1 MKHSEAKAATRIAF
15 PWIVRLRYALAAG
28 QVVTVLA
35 ARYVFAIELPVVW
48 LALPPA
54 LVALSNLWISGVAG
68 KQGIERR
75 PASLIAWIF
84 VLDIL
89 CLTAS
94 LALSGGPNN
103 PFTLLFLV
111 QVTLSAAI
119 LTRRE
124 TWAVGALSSL
134 CFASLFW
141 IYLPIPQLEMHHQ
154 GAGANLHLIGMWI
167 AFAVASTMVALF
179 AGKISELLREHE
191 SSMLRIQEELAK
203 KDRLAALATLAA
215 GAAHEL
221 STPLATIA
229 VVAKELEHYAAEAIH
244 DAAVADDSRLVRQ
257 EVDRCRA
264 ILSRMRVEGADPSG
278 EPLDDVP
285 IAVLVSTVAAAFPG
299 ALQVTQLPDSASVIH
314 GIPRH
319 AVEQALVALVKNAV
333 EASSDAAVDVSV
345 SEQADQFV
353 IQVRDTGFGMTP
365 EILRHAGEPFFTTKD
380 PGKGMGLG
388 IFLVR
393 TLAERLGGSLD
404 ISSVPGNGTVAS
416 LRLPVTRTVGRVYA

>member
-1 MKHSEAKAATRIAF
+1 MKNPEIKAATRIAF
-15 PWIVRLRYALAAG
+15 PWIIRLRYALAAG
-28 QVVTVLA
+28 QVATVLA
-35 ARYVFAIELPVVW
+35 ARFLFAIDLPVVW
-48 LALPPA
+48 LAVPPA
-54 LVALSNLWISGVAG
+54 LVAISNIWISRRSERRE
-68 KQGIERR
+68 IDRR

-103 PFTLLFLV
+103 PFTLLYLV

-124 TWAVGALSSL
+124 TWAVGALSSF
-134 CFASLFW
+134 CFAALFW
-141 IYLPIPQLEMHHQ
+141 IYRPIPQLEMHHH
-154 GAGANLHLIGMWI
+154 GASPNLHLVGMWI
-167 AFAVASTMVALF
+167 AFAVAATLVAIF
-179 AGKISELLREHE
+179 SGKISELLREHE
-191 SSMLRIQEELAK
+191 ASLLRIQEELAK

-229 VVAKELEHYAAEAIH
+229 VVAKELEHYAETIR
-244 DAAVADDSRLVRQ
+244 DAAVADDSRLVRK

-285 IAVLVSTVAAAFPG
+285 IVELVRTVSKVFPG
-299 ALQVTQLPDSASVIH
+299 TLRIDDPSAQATVLQA
-314 GIPRH
+314 IPRH
-319 AVEQALVALVKNAV
+319 AVEQAVVALAKNAI
-333 EASSDAAVDVSV
+333 EACPGEPVDLSV
-345 SEQADQFV
+345 HEHEGEVV
-353 IQVRDTGFGMTP
+353 IMVRDKGQGMTA
-365 EILRHAGEPFFTTKD
+365 EVLRHVGEPFFTTKD

-404 ISSVPGNGTVAS
+404 IRSIPGNGTVAN
-416 LRLPVTRTVGRVYA
+416 LRLPLTRHALRLHA

>member
-1 MKHSEAKAATRIAF
+1 MKNPEIKAATRIAF
-15 PWIVRLRYALAAG
+15 PWIIRLRYALAAG
-28 QVVTVLA
+28 QLATVLV
-35 ARYVFAIELPVVW
+35 ARFLFGIDLPVVW
-48 LALPPA
+48 LAVPPS
-54 LVALSNLWISGVAG
+54 LVAISNICISRGPERRE
-68 KQGIERR
+68 IDRR
-75 PASLIAWIF
+75 PASLIAWVF

-103 PFTLLFLV
+103 PFTLLYLV

-124 TWAVGALSSL
+124 TWAVGALSSF
-134 CFASLFW
+134 CFAALFW
-141 IYLPIPQLEMHHQ
+141 IYHPIPQLEMHHH
-154 GAGANLHLIGMWI
+154 GVSPNLHLVGMWI
-167 AFAVASTMVALF
+167 AFAVAATLVAIF
-179 AGKISELLREHE
+179 SGKISELLREHE
-191 SSMLRIQEELAK
+191 ASLLRIQEELAK

-229 VVAKELEHYAAEAIH
+229 VVAKELEHYAETIR
-244 DAAVADDSRLVRQ
+244 DAAVADDSRLVRK

-285 IAVLVSTVAAAFPG
+285 IVELVRTVSKVFPG
-299 ALQVTQLPDSASVIH
+299 TLRIDDPSAQATVLQA
-314 GIPRH
+314 IPRH
-319 AVEQALVALVKNAV
+319 AVEQAVVALAKNAI
-333 EASSDAAVDVSV
+333 EACPGEPVDLSV
-345 SEQADQFV
+345 HEHEGEVV
-353 IQVRDTGFGMTP
+353 IMVRDKGQGMTA
-365 EILRHAGEPFFTTKD
+365 EVLRHVGEPFFTTKD

-404 ISSVPGNGTVAS
+404 IRSIPGSGTVAN
-416 LRLPVTRTVGRVYA
+416 LRLPLTRQALRLHA

>member
-1 MKHSEAKAATRIAF
+1 MRHSEAKAATRIAF
-15 PWIVRLRYALAAG
+15 PWIVRLRYALVAG
-28 QVVTVLA
+28 QVITVLV
-35 ARYVFAIELPVVW
+35 ARYVFAIALPVTW
-48 LALPPA
+48 LALPPV
-54 LVALSNLWISGVAG
+54 LVALSNLWISGFAG
-68 KQGIERR
+68 GWGINRR
-75 PASLIAWIF
+75 PASLIVWIF

-94 LALSGGPNN
+94 LSLSGGPNN
-103 PFTLLFLV
+103 PFTLLYLV
-111 QVTLSAAI
+111 QITLSAAI

-141 IYLPIPQLEMHHQ
+141 IYLPIPQLQMHHH
-154 GAGANLHLIGMWI
+154 GTGPNLHLVGMWI

-191 SSMLRIQEELAK
+191 SSMLRIQDELAK

-229 VVAKELEHYAAEAIH
+229 VVAKELEHYGTDAIR
-244 DAAVADDSRLVRQ
+244 DAVVTDDSRLVRK

-278 EPLDDVP
+278 EPLDDVC
-285 IAVLVSTVAAAFPG
+285 VTTLVSAVATTFPG
-299 ALQVTQLPDSASVIH
+299 AVRVTELPDDSSLIRA
-314 GIPRH
+314 IPRH
-319 AVEQALVALVKNAV
+319 ALEQALVALVKNAV
-333 EASSDAAVDVSV
+333 EASTEAAVDISV
-345 SEQADQFV
+345 REQANEFI
-353 IQVRDTGFGMTP
+353 IQVRDTGSGMTP
-365 EILRHAGEPFFTTKD
+365 EVLRHAGEPFFTTKD

-404 ISSVPGNGTVAS
+404 ISSAPGSGTVAS
-416 LRLPVTRTVGRVYA
+416 LRLPMTRTGGRVYA